1 MHKAPP
7 EFLSNNEPT
16 IDPIVTIHENIEP
29 TGETS
34 RSISFHTLEAFD
46 FYLVATSDIPNDFQI
61 ASESLNSRTLYEIV
75 NGINPAPTAFQAA
88 TIKGA
93 TSQQDLQQDKQTS
106 LTPPCPDP
114 LLAQAIAEAKQRGA
128 VEQKQRELTNS
139 PNIDSGPL
147 ETSEDCAQPYPSLE
161 KLVEMESPNY
171 LWALGQFRKHV
182 ANLEHANRYA
192 EDGNAARVICA
203 MLEDPDVL
211 EHSELYRQ
219 RMAAISSATLGYA
232 SKKGYSKYV
241 TPSFSDTWDLYRKYT
256 EYVEHCQALQTQLAE
271 IRHERDEALRLLS
284 VEQNKVCGLIR
295 EISALKSK
303 IESLS
308 IDPQAGAVEAVA
320 EVYQRQA
327 EESADRTI
335 AQLQKQNADLKA
347 QLNNITR
354 MLK

>member
-46 FYLVATSDIPNDFQI
+46 FYLVATSDIPNDP
-61 ASESLNSRTLYEIV
+61 LDLYEIV

-106 LTPPCPDP
+106 LTPPRPDP
-114 LLAQAIAEAKQRGA
+114 LLAQAIAEAKQRSA
-128 VEQKQRELTNS
+128 VEQKQRELTSS

-211 EHSELYRQ
+211 EHSKLYRQ
-219 RMAAISSATLGYA
+219 RMIAILTATDGDAPEVMPKDYI
-232 SKKGYSKYV
+232 
-241 TPSFSDTWDLYRKYT
+241 TPAFNDVCALRRRYR
-256 EYVEHCQALQTQLAE
+256 EYVAYNQALQTQLAE

-347 QLNNITR
+347 QLNNVTR